1 MSSLGIDQSLLSS
14 PPANSSLTVP
24 TAIGRGSRIPL
35 LLAASDWMTATPA
48 MYGVLLEHSS
58 RGRHVLSSLLV
69 SACIAALVVVLQVN
83 DGAYRG
89 DSGPLRIREVEH
101 TIRAGA
107 QASLLILLVSLMLG
121 DVSLRG
127 AVELSVCAAV
137 SALIIEKLLLSRA
150 ICEERQATAG
160 RGYELIKR
168 AADLVLATLLI
179 AALLPFG
186 LLVALLVSLDS
197 PGPAVFRQQR
207 AGRGGRLFTIY
218 KFRSMYAGAPQYAVS
233 PDDRTDPRITRMGR
247 LLRRTNIDELPQ
259 LLNVVKG
266 EMSLVGPRPE
276 MPFLVEQHEAVHR
289 LRLEVTPGMTG
300 LWQLSPARA
309 ARIHENPHYD
319 QYYIQRRSF
328 CMDLAILFY
337 TPLSFFRGI

>member
-137 SALIIEKLLLSRA
+137 SALVIEKLLLAGHSRPWHA
-150 ICEERQATAG
+150 SAGTDIGQSGTSIDSALSAAKTYRQPVRSAKGG
-160 RGYELIKR
+160 RR
-168 AADLVLATLLI
+168 
-179 AALLPFG
+179 
-186 LLVALLVSLDS
+186 
-197 PGPAVFRQQR
+197 QR
-207 AGRGGRLFTIY
+207 A
-218 KFRSMYAGAPQYAVS
+218 V
-233 PDDRTDPRITRMGR
+233 D
-247 LLRRTNIDELPQ
+247 
-259 LLNVVKG
+259 
-266 EMSLVGPRPE
+266 MS
-276 MPFLVEQHEAVHR
+276 
-289 LRLEVTPGMTG
+289 
-300 LWQLSPARA
+300 
-309 ARIHENPHYD
+309 
-319 QYYIQRRSF
+319 
-328 CMDLAILFY
+328 
-337 TPLSFFRGI
+337 